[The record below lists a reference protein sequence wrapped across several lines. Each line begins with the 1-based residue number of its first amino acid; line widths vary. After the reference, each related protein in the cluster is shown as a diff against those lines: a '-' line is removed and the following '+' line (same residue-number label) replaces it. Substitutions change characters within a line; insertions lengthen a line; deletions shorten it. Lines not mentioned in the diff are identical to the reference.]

1 MVSDSDHTLFYVLRN
16 HYAQSIYTLSLLGF
30 WVTMSLTVK
39 LNPTDKNSL
48 ENLQAKLKLQ
58 ANIKVD
64 QYIILGLLI
73 KYGELE
79 FEKFLEFINGISL
92 TESEIKE
99 LESRYIGTYP
109 NLHPEKSDD
118 DLIYS
123 V

>member
-1 MVSDSDHTLFYVLRN
+1 
-16 HYAQSIYTLSLLGF
+16 
-30 WVTMSLTVK
+30 MSLTVK

-64 QYIILGLLI
+64 QYILLGLLI

-109 NLHPEKSDD
+109 NLHHEKSDD